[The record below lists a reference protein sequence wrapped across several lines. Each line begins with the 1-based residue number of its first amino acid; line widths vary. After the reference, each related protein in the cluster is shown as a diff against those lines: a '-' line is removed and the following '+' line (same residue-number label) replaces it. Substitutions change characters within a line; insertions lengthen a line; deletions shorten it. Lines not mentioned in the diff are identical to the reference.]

1 MIIINYTARPQ
12 YDVLLN
18 KNNNFDMNE
27 RKDIKMRTC
36 IWYEFVGN
44 NSGDIKNYMSYHCLI
59 GIYLERL
66 SQRGTQR
73 LIYWH

>member
-36 IWYEFVGN
+36 I
-44 NSGDIKNYMSYHCLI
+44 
-59 GIYLERL
+59 
-66 SQRGTQR
+66 
-73 LIYWH
+73 